1 MVAHKLK
8 LSNVVSA
15 SVVRSEFR
23 IPKDGDT
30 INFPAVQN
38 DGEIPYL

>member
-15 SVVRSEFR
+15 SVVRSEVR
-23 IPKDGDT
+23 IPEHGDMMS
-30 INFPAVQN
+30 FPTVQN
-38 DGEIPYL
+38 DGAIP